1 MIQHNDW
8 TRYRAFLISRTF
20 VEWFSDIY
28 FPTLLDHFPKSNH
41 QYILQ
46 WNIISSRQNTLFL
59 FTVCKKMLNVKIS
72 LNGGNNFTNCI
83 LHISYKRFILGV
95 VEWSICQS
103 FLNTLFSRVKQSKE
117 ICIADDLTNIK
128 LMFNHDLS
136 FAILFFIVNS

>member
-8 TRYRAFLISRTF
+8 TRYSAFLISRTF

-83 LHISYKRFILGV
+83 LHIYYKRFILGV

-103 FLNTLFSRVKQSKE
+103 FFPIFQSRDIPLRISAIGVSSGDLRTGCSFPFTIQNSRV
-117 ICIADDLTNIK
+117 I
-128 LMFNHDLS
+128 
-136 FAILFFIVNS
+136 